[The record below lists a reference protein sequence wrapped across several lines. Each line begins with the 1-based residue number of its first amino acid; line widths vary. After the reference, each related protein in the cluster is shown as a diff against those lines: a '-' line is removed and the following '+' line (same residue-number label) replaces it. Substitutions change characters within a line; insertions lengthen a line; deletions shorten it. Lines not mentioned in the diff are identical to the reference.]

1 MLAVQCLVRTGRRQ
15 HRKQRPAAQ
24 CLVRNQNTAGWCQ
37 LVRAAAEVPTWP
49 VVAVQLALHSGA
61 VRLASQASICVCAH
75 SQTMIRLARHSV
87 LKRKVE
93 LSAARSYQDAPQLGN
108 KRSPVRAASSALA
121 LPSGN
126 GWS

>member
-1 MLAVQCLVRTGRRQ
+1 MVHLVRDTF
-15 HRKQRPAAQ
+15 A
-24 CLVRNQNTAGWCQ
+24 RNA
-37 LVRAAAEVPTWP
+37 
-49 VVAVQLALHSGA
+49 AVQLALHSGA

-108 KRSPVRAASSALA
+108 KRSPVRAASSALV